1 MNSSFR
7 NLQVCLY
14 PAHSNALSCG
24 KVAFYADFMR
34 FPVRYP
40 SGNRHKIGVR
50 PPKNAEIARF
60 EGKKGP
66 GDVPLETPL
75 AASPARRAQC
85 RVRLPTTRQAASLQQ
100 RLYLPSGH
108 LLEKSRVP
116 AGLRRRPFV
125 TLKTIFEL
133 FEKSKSIRGGYFYF
147 SQTVRK
153 W

>member
-14 PAHSNALSCG
+14 PAHSNAPSCG

-34 FPVRYP
+34 FPVGYP
-40 SGNRHKIGVR
+40 RENRHKIGVR
-50 PPKNAEIARF
+50 RPKSPKIAPF
-60 EGKKGP
+60 EGKERP
-66 GDVPLETPL
+66 ADVPVETQL
-75 AASPARRAQC
+75 AASPACRAQC
-85 RVRLPTTRQAASLQQ
+85 RVRFQTRQAASLQQ
-100 RLYLPSGH
+100 RLFLPSSH

-133 FEKSKSIRGGYFYF
+133 FEKSKSIRGGFIYGG
-147 SQTVRK
+147 SRSE
-153 W
+153 WH